1 MATESTEKS
10 TEKSTNKSAKKSG
23 EKSTSKKSGSPS
35 QKSAESSKKS
45 ASKKST
51 SGGTRTRKAS
61 APRAE
66 APPRPKAL
74 DLARS
79 AGRQL
84 GELTGQEVEGVTGLQ
99 RTDDGWTVTA
109 QVVEVRRIPN
119 TTDVLGTYEVEL
131 DEDGDLVGYRRL
143 RRFARGT
150 PGEE

>member
-10 TEKSTNKSAKKSG
+10 TEKSTNKSTKKSG
-23 EKSTSKKSGSPS
+23 EKSTGKKSGSPT
-35 QKSAESSKKS
+35 
-45 ASKKST
+45 KKST
-51 SGGTRTRKAS
+51 STKSSSGGAARKAS

-84 GELTGQEVEGVTGLQ
+84 GELTGQEVEGVTGLE